1 MKKLLSLIVSL
12 SLLMTLTACG
22 GTASGQTGSEGGDGP
37 EFVLK
42 IGHDQSEAH
51 PYENFAQAFKS
62 YVEENSDGRIQVDIY
77 NSAVLGSETEMTEGL
92 RLGTLDFL
100 ISTTSNSSSLI
111 PEIGILGMPFL
122 YRSDEHALAVCNDP
136 DILTYWQDV
145 VENSGTN
152 ITLLNIAVSGW
163 RNLYSSVPLH
173 SLDDLQGLKLRCQPA
188 EIETNMWKTL
198 GANPIN
204 MSFGEIYTSFETNL
218 ISAAENCAT
227 SYYTHLCLPV
237 HFEHFTQEYIDSLEY
252 DADLK
257 QLWPMVQAHFRES
270 NVNLLRDPVG
280 VTCVAQAVNGGIA
293 IDTRAMSTIPG
304 LFAAGETASGPHGA
318 DRLGGNMM
326 GTCQVFGA
334 IAGREAALFAQHN
347 RCFTLDKDDIRH
359 TEKMQSVLYADINSS
374 RMIVQLQNAAQKNLF
389 ICRTQERLDRMQ
401 TEIDSEMQQ
410 VLTAAHRDTPN
421 QENLRLYHLLNTAQ
435 LMTTAANRRKESRGS
450 HYREDFPETNPRY
463 AAPISLCK
471 NDIHY

>member
-227 SYYTHLCLPV
+227 SYYTNAHYEVAPYYV
-237 HFEHFTQEYIDSLEY
+237 KTQHTIMIHPILASSQTMAKLD
-252 DADLK
+252 DDLK
-257 QLWPMVQAHFRES
+257 QVVYDAAKVAAEALYTAQTEKDNDYLQQAIKEQ
-270 NVNLLRDPVG
+270 G
-280 VTCVAQAVNGGIA
+280 VTYIEDFDMGPAY
-293 IDTRAMSTIPG
+293 
-304 LFAAGETASGPHGA
+304 ETCSPLHDQYAE
-318 DRLGGNMM
+318 
-326 GTCQVFGA
+326 QFG
-334 IAGREAALFAQHN
+334 
-347 RCFTLDKDDIRH
+347 
-359 TEKMQSVLYADINSS
+359 
-374 RMIVQLQNAAQKNLF
+374 
-389 ICRTQERLDRMQ
+389 Q
-401 TEIDSEMQQ
+401 TEALEAIRA
-410 VLTAAHRDTPN
+410 LP
-421 QENLRLYHLLNTAQ
+421 
-435 LMTTAANRRKESRGS
+435 
-450 HYREDFPETNPRY
+450 
-463 AAPISLCK
+463 
-471 NDIHY
+471 